1 MYLRDLATSQHGVAA
16 IRMSDMTV
24 MGGFA
29 CAPIA
34 SLVHSLSI
42 VMAGL
47 VPASTPFP
55 LATSTGM
62 TVARQRVQL
71 PRHHREPGHDEAR
84 LSPPMSSAFSEPLS
98 QCNRNSPLIAL
109 SSAGLISLL

>member
-1 MYLRDLATSQHGVAA
+1 MYLRDLDTSQHGVAA

-47 VPASTPFP
+47 VPASTHFP
-55 LATSTGM
+55 LPCRQHVDARDKQGYDGGEAT
-62 TVARQRVQL
+62 R
-71 PRHHREPGHDEAR
+71 
-84 LSPPMSSAFSEPLS
+84 
-98 QCNRNSPLIAL
+98 
-109 SSAGLISLL
+109 

>member
-1 MYLRDLATSQHGVAA
+1 
-16 IRMSDMTV
+16 MSDMTV

-55 LATSTGM
+55 LPCRQHVDARDKHGYDGGEATRSITPSSPG
-62 TVARQRVQL
+62 ARPWRGKV
-71 PRHHREPGHDEAR
+71 
-84 LSPPMSSAFSEPLS
+84 
-98 QCNRNSPLIAL
+98 
-109 SSAGLISLL
+109 